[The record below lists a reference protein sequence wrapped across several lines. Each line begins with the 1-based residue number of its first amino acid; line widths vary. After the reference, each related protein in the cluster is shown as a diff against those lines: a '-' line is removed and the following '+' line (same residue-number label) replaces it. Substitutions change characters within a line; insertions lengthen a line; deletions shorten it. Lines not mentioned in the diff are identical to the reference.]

1 MLDSTTL
8 TLEEESKHETN
19 HNHSKISTSTV
30 VFFNHPNKCRCL
42 YIHQRSNRSNE
53 HLSHQWLCDAGWVS
67 FTSIHYSKS
76 RFHLKEIGFRKGS
89 LGMWIFPI
97 LIIEAIP
104 FIAGLNKDLTLSSF
118 IALCFFMVCV
128 GLFEEGI
135 FRGILFQYL
144 KQINLST
151 AIWGSAVLFG
161 LGHSANLLSGKIL
174 TLTVT
179 QIIFAFLFGFVAAE
193 IVALTNSLQWV
204 VLWHAVHN
212 IVDQMTSGQTPMA
225 MQMLLLSFQCVILLV
240 LAVVLWRRLRMK
252 KVFNR

>member
-1 MLDSTTL
+1 MKPMTIIRKAVFLLLFSLIIPTSAGVYISIKQVTDPMTIYIINGSAMLAG
-8 TLEEESKHETN
+8 
-19 HNHSKISTSTV
+19 
-30 VFFNHPNKCRCL
+30 CL
-42 YIHQRSNRSNE
+42 LLLFIIQ
-53 HLSHQWLCDAGWVS
+53 
-67 FTSIHYSKS
+67 KS
-76 RFHLKEIGFRKGS
+76 RFHLKERGFRKGS

-104 FIAGLNKDLTLSSF
+104 FIAGFNKDLTVSSF
-118 IALCFFMVCV
+118 LALCFFMVCV

-161 LGHSANLLSGKIL
+161 LGHAANLLSGKSI
-174 TLTVT
+174 TLTIA
-179 QIIFAFLFGFVAAE
+179 QILFAFLFGFVAAE
-193 IVALTNSLQWV
+193 IVTLTNSLQWV
-204 VLWHAVHN
+204 ILWHAVHN
-212 IVDQMTSGQTPMA
+212 IVDQTTNGQTSVG
-225 MQMLLLSFQCVILLV
+225 MQMLLLSIQCVILLV

>member
-1 MLDSTTL
+1 MKPITIIRKSVLLLLFSL
-8 TLEEESKHETN
+8 
-19 HNHSKISTSTV
+19 IIPTSAGV
-30 VFFNHPNKCRCL
+30 
-42 YIHQRSNRSNE
+42 Y
-53 HLSHQWLCDAGWVS
+53 LSIKEVTDPMTIYLINGRHAGWVS

-118 IALCFFMVCV
+118 LALCFFMVCV

-144 KQINLST
+144 KQINLRT

-161 LGHSANLLSGKIL
+161 LGHLCESTKRKKHHINSGTNLIR
-174 TLTVT
+174 
-179 QIIFAFLFGFVAAE
+179 LFIWIRCGWNRGTHKQPAMGD
-193 IVALTNSLQWV
+193 L
-204 VLWHAVHN
+204 
-212 IVDQMTSGQTPMA
+212 MA
-225 MQMLLLSFQCVILLV
+225 CRS
-240 LAVVLWRRLRMK
+240 
-252 KVFNR
+252 

>member
-1 MLDSTTL
+1 MKPITIIRKSVLLLLFSLIIPTSAGVYISIKEITDPTNIYLINGCAMLAG
-8 TLEEESKHETN
+8 
-19 HNHSKISTSTV
+19 
-30 VFFNHPNKCRCL
+30 CL
-42 YIHQRSNRSNE
+42 LLLFIIQ
-53 HLSHQWLCDAGWVS
+53 
-67 FTSIHYSKS
+67 KS

-151 AIWGSAVLFG
+151 AIWGSAILFG
-161 LGHSANLLSGKIL
+161 LGHSANLLSGKSL
-174 TLTVT
+174 TLTVA
-179 QIIFAFLFGFVAAE
+179 QILFAFLFGIVAAE

-204 VLWHAVHN
+204 IIWHAVHN
-212 IVDQMTSGQTPMA
+212 IVDQMTSGQTSVEL
-225 MQMLLLSFQCVILLV
+225 QMFLLSIQCVILLV
-240 LAVVLWRRLRMK
+240 LALVLWRYLRRK
-252 KVFNR
+252 KVKHRL